1 MFSAQEELARLRPE
15 LRYLRI
21 KTQTQARANLSL
33 RHKANE
39 QDKIISSLIQEN
51 NQLRK
56 EKEKL
61 EQEIDK
67 TRKQRDKYKGMIFK
81 PNIQVANFLS
91 KKKLG
96 GQLNHLGDS
105 RRLPQKVDEIKRVF
119 LHHCPNCGNPLLRT
133 DSLETHTVEDIPDF
147 EEIKTQVTKYEC
159 ERQWCGSCGKEV
171 VASPSEVIPNSR
183 LGLNLIIQVLV
194 WKYSCRMS
202 FEIIVNNL
210 FQTYGVFVT
219 EGGLVNILKRTK
231 LWLGPEYGKLLAI
244 IRGSPVKHADET
256 SWRIKGL
263 NGWLWAFLTEQ
274 SSPLGKDAC
283 YLTIEHSRGKGVAEK
298 VLSASNRDDVLIR
311 DDYAGYKNLKM
322 NHQSCWVH
330 LLRVSKEAVLAKGSS
345 KEIRI
350 LHKRLKY
357 IYHQLDRITKLPFDK
372 KERSVY
378 YQEFGNKI
386 QEIIQTDYLSEDALK
401 IQVRI
406 KNQGNNLITAILFPN
421 VPLDN
426 NLAERGVRP
435 SVIVR
440 KISGGS
446 RSDEGAETFAVN
458 MSIIQTIRM
467 RNQPLIPTLH
477 DLLLKGVLG
486 NTK

>member
-1 MFSAQEELARLRPE
+1 MFSAQEELNRLRPE

-21 KTQTQARANLSL
+21 KTQTQTRANLSL
-33 RHKANE
+33 RNKVSK

-51 NQLRK
+51 SQLRK

-61 EQEIDK
+61 EQEIEK

-81 PNIQVANFLS
+81 ANINQPFPDKRNL

-96 GQLNHLGDS
+96 GQLNHQGDS
-105 RRLPQKVDEIKRVF
+105 RRLPAKVDEVERVF
-119 LHHCPNCGNPLLRT
+119 FHHCLSCGNPLPRT
-133 DSLETHTVEDIPDF
+133 DSIDSHTVEDIPDL
-147 EEIKTQVTKYEC
+147 EEIKTKVIRFEM
-159 ERQWCGSCGKEV
+159 ERQWCGRCGKEV
-171 VASPSEVIPNSR
+171 VAIPPAVIPNSR
-183 LGLNLIIQVLV
+183 LGINLIIQILI

-202 FEIIVNNL
+202 FEIIVNTL
-210 FQTYGVFVT
+210 SQSYGVSTT
-219 EGGLVNILKRTK
+219 EGGLVDILKRTK
-231 LWLGPEYGKLLAI
+231 VWLGSEYGKLLDI

-263 NGWLWAFLTEQ
+263 NGWLWAFLT
-274 SSPLGKDAC
+274 KDTC

-298 VLSASNRDDVLIR
+298 ALSASNKDDVLVR
-311 DDYAGYKNLKM
+311 DDYAGYKNLQL

-330 LLRVSKEAVLAKGSS
+330 LLRISKEAVVAEGSS
-345 KEIRI
+345 KEVKS
-350 LHKRLKY
+350 LHRRLKQ
-357 IYHQLDRITKLPFDK
+357 IYTQLDRITKLPFDTRQK
-372 KERSVY
+372 DAY
-378 YQEFGNKI
+378 YQEFEAKLK
-386 QEIIQTDYLSEDALK
+386 EIIQTKYNFEDALK
-401 IQVRI
+401 IQIRI

-446 RSDEGAETFAVN
+446 RSDIGAETFAVN
-458 MSIIQTIRM
+458 MSIIQTIKM

-477 DLLLKGVLG
+477 DLLLKGALG

>member
-1 MFSAQEELARLRPE
+1 MFSAQEELDRLRPE

-21 KTQTQARANLSL
+21 KTQRQTRANLSL
-33 RHKANE
+33 NKTINE
-39 QDKIISSLIQEN
+39 KDKIISSLRQEN

-61 EQEIDK
+61 EQEIEK
-67 TRKQRDKYKGMIFK
+67 TKRQRDKYKGMIFK
-81 PNIQVANFLS
+81 ANINQPFPDKINFK

-96 GQLNHLGDS
+96 GQLNHTGDS
-105 RRLPQKVDEIKRVF
+105 RKLPQKIDQIKRAF
-119 LHHCPNCGNPLLRT
+119 FHHCPNCGNLLSRT

-147 EEIKTQVTKYEC
+147 EEVKTEVTKFEM
-159 ERQWCGSCGKEV
+159 ERQWCGNCAKEV
-171 VASPSEVIPNSR
+171 VATPPGIIPNSR
-183 LGLNLIIQVLV
+183 LGINLIIQVLIF
-194 WKYSCRMS
+194 KYSCRMS
-202 FEIIVNNL
+202 FEIIVSNL
-210 FQTYGVFVT
+210 IQTYGVNIT

-231 LWLGPEYGKLLAI
+231 VWLGSEYGKLLDI

-256 SWRIKGL
+256 GWRIQGL
-263 NGWLWAFLTEQ
+263 NGWLWAFLT
-274 SSPLGKDAC
+274 KDTC

-298 VLSASNRDDVLIR
+298 ALSASSKDDVLIR
-311 DDYAGYKNLKM
+311 DDYVGYKNLKM

-330 LLRVSKEAVLAKGSS
+330 LLRISKEAVLVKGSS
-345 KEIRI
+345 KEVRS
-350 LHKRLKY
+350 LHRRLKQ
-357 IYHQLDRITKLPFDK
+357 IYHQLDKIIKMPFDK
-372 KERSVY
+372 EERNAY
-378 YQEFGNKI
+378 YQEFEAKL
-386 QEIIQTDYLSEDALK
+386 QEIIQTKYQSADCLK
-401 IQVRI
+401 IQIRI
-406 KNQGNNLITAILFPN
+406 KNQGNNLITALLFPN

-446 RSDEGAETFAVN
+446 RSDIGAQTFAVN
-458 MSIIQTIRM
+458 MSIIQTIKM

-477 DLLLKGVLG
+477 NLLLKGVLG

>member
-1 MFSAQEELARLRPE
+1 MFSAQEELDRLRPE

-61 EQEIDK
+61 EQEIEK

-81 PNIQVANFLS
+81 PNIHVANS
-91 KKKLG
+91 KGKKNLG
-96 GQLNHLGDS
+96 GQIGHRGDS

-119 LHHCPNCGNPLLRT
+119 FHHCPSCGNPLNRT

-147 EEIKTQVTKYEC
+147 EEIKTAVLKFEM
-159 ERQWCGSCGKEV
+159 ERQWCGHCQKEV
-171 VASPSEVIPNSR
+171 VVTPPGVIPNSR
-183 LGLNLIIQVLV
+183 LGINLIIQILV

-210 FQTYGVFVT
+210 FQTYGVSLT
-219 EGGLVNILKRTK
+219 EGGLVDILKRTK
-231 LWLGPEYGKLLAI
+231 LWLGPEYGKLLDI

-256 SWRIKGL
+256 SWRIQGL
-263 NGWLWAFLTEQ
+263 NGWLWAFLT
-274 SSPLGKDAC
+274 KNTC
-283 YLTIEHSRGKGVAEK
+283 FLTIEHSRGKGVAEK
-298 VLSASNRDDVLIR
+298 ILSASSKDDVLIR

-330 LLRVSKEAVLAKGSS
+330 LLRVSKESVLAKGSS
-345 KEIRI
+345 KEVRS
-350 LHKRLKY
+350 LHKRLKHT
-357 IYHQLDRITKLPFDK
+357 YHQLERIIKLPFDE
-372 KERSVY
+372 KERNVY
-378 YQEFGNKI
+378 HQEFEDKL
-386 QEIIQTDYLSEDALK
+386 QEIIQTGYQSEDALK
-401 IQVRI
+401 IQGRI
-406 KNQGNNLITAILFPN
+406 KNQGDNLITAILFPN

-446 RSDEGAETFAVN
+446 RSNIGAETFAIN
-458 MSIIQTIRM
+458 MSVIQTIKM

-477 DLLLKGVLG
+477 DLLLKGALG

>member
-1 MFSAQEELARLRPE
+1 MFSAQEELDRLRPE

-21 KTQTQARANLSL
+21 HFPQIQKARLAQKTRADKL
-33 RHKANE
+33 E
-39 QDKIISSLIQEN
+39 QD
-51 NQLRK
+51 LREALAEIRK
-56 EKEKL
+56 LKGDKQKL
-61 EQEIDK
+61 EQEIEK

-81 PNIQVANFLS
+81 PNIQTASSSS
-91 KKKLG
+91 KRNLG
-96 GQLNHLGDS
+96 GQIGHRGDS

-119 LHHCPNCGNPLLRT
+119 FHHCPNCGNPLSRT

-147 EEIKTQVTKYEC
+147 EEIKTANFKFEI
-159 ERQWCGSCGKEV
+159 ERQWCGNCGKEV
-171 VASPSEVIPNSR
+171 VATPPGVIPNSR
-183 LGLNLIIQVLV
+183 LGINLIIQILV

-210 FQTYGVFVT
+210 FQTYGVTIT
-219 EGGLVNILKRTK
+219 EGGLVSILKRTK
-231 LWLGPEYGKLLAI
+231 RWLGPEYGELLDI

-256 SWRIKGL
+256 SWRIQGL
-263 NGWLWAFLTEQ
+263 NGWLWAFMT
-274 SSPLGKDAC
+274 KDTC
-283 YLTIEHSRGKGVAEK
+283 YLTIEHTRGKGVAEK
-298 VLSASNRDDVLIR
+298 VLSASNRDDVLVR

-330 LLRVSKEAVLAKGSS
+330 LLRVSKEACLTKGSS
-345 KEIRI
+345 KEVRS
-350 LHKRLKY
+350 LHKKLKH
-357 IYHQLDRITKLPFDK
+357 IYTQLDRIIKLPFDQK
-372 KERSVY
+372 ARYTY
-378 YQEFGNKI
+378 YQKFETKLK
-386 QEIIQTDYLSEDALK
+386 EIIQTKYQSEDALK
-401 IQVRI
+401 IQIRI
-406 KNQGNNLITAILFPN
+406 KNQGNNLITALLFQN

>member
-1 MFSAQEELARLRPE
+1 MFSAQEELDRLRPE
-15 LRYLRI
+15 LRYFRIHFPQIQKARLAQKNRADKLERDLRI
-21 KTQTQARANLSL
+21 AEAEIRKL
-33 RHKANE
+33 KE
-39 QDKIISSLIQEN
+39 DKQ
-51 NQLRK
+51 
-56 EKEKL
+56 KL
-61 EQEIDK
+61 EQEIEK

-81 PNIQVANFLS
+81 PNIQKNSSS

-96 GQLNHLGDS
+96 GQLNHTGDS
-105 RRLPQKVDEIKRVF
+105 RRLPAKVDETKRIF
-119 LHHCPNCGNPLLRT
+119 FHHCPNCGNPLNRT

-147 EEIKTQVTKYEC
+147 EEIKTTVLKLEM

-171 VASPSEVIPNSR
+171 VAAPPGVIPNSR
-183 LGLNLIIQVLV
+183 LGINLIIQVLV

-210 FQTYGVFVT
+210 FQTYGVNIT

-231 LWLGPEYGKLLAI
+231 VWLGPEYGRLLDI

-256 SWRIKGL
+256 SWRIQGL
-263 NGWLWAFLTEQ
+263 NGWLWAFLT
-274 SSPLGKDAC
+274 KDTC
-283 YLTIEHSRGKGVAEK
+283 FLTIEHSRGKGVAEK
-298 VLSASNRDDVLIR
+298 VLSASSKDDVLVR
-311 DDYAGYKNLKM
+311 DDYAGYKNLRM

-330 LLRVSKEAVLAKGSS
+330 LLRVSKESVLAKGSS
-345 KEIRI
+345 KEVRV

-357 IYHQLDRITKLPFDK
+357 IYRQLDRVTKLPFDEK
-372 KERSVY
+372 MRSIY
-378 YQEFGNKI
+378 YQEFEVKLK
-386 QEIIQTDYLSEDALK
+386 EIIQTNYQSDDTLK
-401 IQVRI
+401 IQIRI
-406 KNQGNNLITAILFPN
+406 KNQGNNLITALLFPN

-446 RSDEGAETFAVN
+446 RSDIGAETFAVN

-477 DLLLKGVLG
+477 DLLLKGALG